1 MSIAQYGRY
10 GDNQVAHVAKG
21 ELVVPKQILR
31 KRPDLRQEIYKEIE
45 KYGVKGKRYVVGNKA
60 NSINPYTGQP
70 EFFLKKILP
79 VVTGAVGFA
88 LGGPLGASIGA
99 GLGSAARGDNPA
111 NIATSA
117 LMGFGLGSLGAGAG
131 LVGGKG
137 FGAFGQSVGSLTG
150 LGAQPVMEQGALDSA
165 KRLAA
170 EQATKEVAEKSLL
183 QKAGQFIMDKPFTS
197 GALGLGALG
206 ALGAF
211 DEEESVSIEPPP
223 EVGSQGMLDIS
234 TPGVTYYDKTTGE
247 YGAASP
253 TYPTYR
259 PLAEGGDVIDTESR
273 SLDDV
278 VSNFPRKVGQ
288 IDGPGT
294 EKSDDIP
301 AMLSDGEFVMTAAAV
316 RGLGALN
323 GADKG
328 DKLEQRRKGAKM
340 MYEMMDKFESKV
352 A

>member
-99 GLGSAARGDNPA
+99 GLGSAIRGDNPA

-117 LMGFGLGSLGAGAG
+117 LMGYGLGAFGGAMGLKGGAG
-131 LVGGKG
+131 L
-137 FGAFGQSVGSLTG
+137 GQ
-150 LGAQPVMEQGALDSA
+150 LGASA
-165 KRLAA
+165 KSTFFPTAA
-170 EQATKEVAEKSLL
+170 
-183 QKAGQFIMDKPFTS
+183 QKAATAQTAGMSVQPGNIAALKAKEAAGKTAAQKALEFAGKNKLLT

-206 ALGAF
+206 AMGAF
-211 DEEESVSIEPPP
+211 KEEEGTKIAPPP
-223 EVGSQGMLDIS
+223 EIGSQGMFDVS
-234 TPGVTYYDKTTGE
+234 PGRVTYYDTSTGR

-253 TYPTYR
+253 TLQPIAR
-259 PLAEGGDVIDTESR
+259 KEGGDIK
-273 SLDDV
+273 
-278 VSNFPRKVGQ
+278 NFPRKTGQ

-301 AMLSDGEFVMTAAAV
+301 AMLSDGEFVMTAQAV

-323 GADKG
+323 GADKD

>member
-31 KRPDLRQEIYKEIE
+31 KRPDLRKEIYKEIE

-79 VVTGAVGFA
+79 VVTGAIGFA
-88 LGGPLGASIGA
+88 VGGPMGASIGA
-99 GLGSAARGDNPA
+99 GLGSAIRGDNPA

-117 LMGFGLGSLGAGAG
+117 LMGYGLGSFATSAG
-131 LVGGKG
+131 LFGTAAPASQ
-137 FGAFGQSVGSLTG
+137 FGATAAPSAIKEAQTVEQLKAA
-150 LGAQPVMEQGALDSA
+150 LGGDP
-165 KRLAA
+165 
-170 EQATKEVAEKSLL
+170 TKSLAKMSAREAL
-183 QKAGQFIMDKPFTS
+183 GQPSVFQRGAEAFKGMSGLAK

-206 ALGAF
+206 ALSTM
-211 DEEESVSIEPPP
+211 EEEDEGVDIAPPP
-223 EVGSQGMLDIS
+223 EPGSVAPLDMS
-234 TPGVTYYDKTTGE
+234 APGVTYYDPSTGG
-247 YGAASP
+247 YGAAA
-253 TYPTYR
+253 PTYR
-259 PLAEGGDVIDTESR
+259 PLAEGGELDT
-273 SLDDV
+273 
-278 VSNFPRKVGQ
+278 SNFPRKVGQ

-323 GADKG
+323 GADKD
-328 DKLEQRRKGAKM
+328 DKLEQRRQGAKM